1 MSLHYEGGY
10 TAPYSQI
17 DHNHAFE
24 SAKAEAAEATMLT
37 AMLRA
42 ANEAG
47 WVLIC
52 PVTKQPAARLPQAY
66 WGGQIVNKG
75 GKIIQYALN
84 EAGHEVAG
92 FGGESLSNEWLPQGA
107 LNKAE
112 RWELRDYF
120 RREEYLAELEAEK
133 VAKEAAAAARAAKE
147 KNLED
152 EHFRNSGNPWA
163 ALSVLKKKT

>member
-1 MSLHYEGGY
+1 MSFHYEGGY
-10 TAPYSQI
+10 VASYNQN
-17 DHNHAFE
+17 DHNLAFE
-24 SAKAEAAEATMLT
+24 AGKAAAAEATTLA

-42 ANEAG
+42 GDEAG

-66 WGGQIVNKG
+66 WGGQIISKG

-92 FGGESLSNEWLPQGA
+92 FGGETLSNEWLPQGA
-107 LNKAE
+107 LNKE
-112 RWELRDYF
+112 EWRELRDYF
-120 RREEYLAELEAEK
+120 RREEYLAEVEAEK
-133 VAKEAAAAARAAKE
+133 VAKEAAAAAKAAEE
-147 KNLED
+147 KNMENVI
-152 EHFRNSGNPWA
+152 FRNSGNPWA